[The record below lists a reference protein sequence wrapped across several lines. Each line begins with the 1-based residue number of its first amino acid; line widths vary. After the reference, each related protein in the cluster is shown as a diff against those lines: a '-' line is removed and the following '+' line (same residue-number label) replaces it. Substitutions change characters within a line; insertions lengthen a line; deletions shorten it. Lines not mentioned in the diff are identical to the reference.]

1 MSTVR
6 SDPVS
11 AHASAPARPRADRAR
26 LPRER
31 PWALVVLL
39 ALLATLPFLVTSF
52 YLGVVVLGAIYAIAV
67 LGLYFVMGLTG
78 QLSLAQGAFFG
89 LGAYASALVST
100 RLDWPFW
107 PSVGAAVV
115 AGLVVGVVLG
125 YPVLR
130 LTGHYLA
137 LATIGLAIIAVIVF
151 QQWEPVTGGPNGVS
165 GVKPPTIGSIVL
177 SQNFYY
183 FYLVWLFLVVL
194 AAVAWVVKRSRV
206 GRAFL
211 AIREDQLAAAATGIN
226 TLNFKVLAF
235 TLSTVYGSI
244 AGALY
249 AHGLT
254 HYISPDNFVFDL
266 SVSMLVMLLLG
277 GQATVPGA
285 ILGAMVVT
293 ALPEGLRFLDRY
305 YLVVYGIAVVL
316 LVIFL
321 PEGIWG
327 WAQSVVERRRSGRR
341 DRAPVPMGG
350 EPGDPSPAERGADRD
365 VEGTPA

>member
-1 MSTVR
+1 MSVVT
-6 SDPVS
+6 
-11 AHASAPARPRADRAR
+11 ASGATAEGQARPRIRPD
-26 LPRER
+26 R
-31 PWALVVLL
+31 PWALGLLL
-39 ALLATLPFLVTSF
+39 ALMAALPFLVNAY
-52 YLGVVVLGAIYAIAV
+52 YLGVVVLGAIYAVSV
-67 LGLYFVMGLTG
+67 LGLYFLMGLTG

-89 LGAYASALVST
+89 LGAYAAAIAST
-100 RLDWPFW
+100 RWHWGFW
-107 PSVGAAVV
+107 PSVGVAIV
-115 AGLVVGVVLG
+115 AGLLIGLVLG
-125 YPVLR
+125 YAVLR

-151 QQWEPVTGGPNGVS
+151 QQWKEVTGGPNGIA
-165 GVKPPTIGSIVL
+165 GIEAPTIGNIVL

-183 FYLVWLFLVVL
+183 FYLVWAFLVVL
-194 AAVAWVVKRSRV
+194 AGIAWIIKRSRV

-226 TLNFKVLAF
+226 ILNFKLLAF
-235 TLSTVYGSI
+235 TLSTVYGAI
-244 AGALY
+244 GGALY

-254 HYISPDNFVFDL
+254 HYISPDVFVFDL
-266 SVSMLVMLLLG
+266 SVTMLVMLLLG

-305 YLVVYGIAVVL
+305 YLVVYGVAVVL

-327 WAQSVVERRRSGRR
+327 WGESFVARRRARR
-341 DRAPVPMGG
+341 HHRVGVPMADR
-350 EPGDPSPAERGADRD
+350 PGDPGPAERDPEEH
-365 VEGTPA
+365 VEGTRA